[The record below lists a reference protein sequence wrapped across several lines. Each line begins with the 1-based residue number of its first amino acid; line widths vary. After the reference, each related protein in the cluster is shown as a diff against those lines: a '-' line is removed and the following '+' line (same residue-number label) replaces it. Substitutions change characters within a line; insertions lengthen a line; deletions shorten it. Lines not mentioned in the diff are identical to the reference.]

1 MLDAPVGMTDR
12 GSYLM
17 LTLSVRR
24 VLFSIGTVWLLSHY
38 IVTIKNYPLSIT
50 P

>member
-24 VLFSIGTVWLLSHY
+24 VLFSIGTVCEWYFGDQS
-38 IVTIKNYPLSIT
+38 
-50 P
+50 